1 MLYRAIFYVLLAVAA
16 VPALAQQDLGNPSSG
31 TDPASV
37 LPPPLRAFRSYMET
51 EPEMNFQTTFR
62 ASSTLL
68 DTKSQGTA
76 EFVTKLPNLLRASMK
91 GSGNTYQYVSDG
103 TLLTIYNA
111 RSNEYAD
118 TAARASV
125 IGNMTFIAGL
135 MSFQSRIFDF
145 LAALD
150 QAVLGGGVKI
160 TSAGSESVNG
170 RRCDRFTVVTQVE
183 KWDVW
188 VDKAPPNLPCKLISS
203 DVNDPAATVQVNEF
217 TWRKAP
223 KVDAGTFKF
232 SAPAGSKR
240 VDVGTLL
247 AGPD

>member
-1 MLYRAIFYVLLAVAA
+1 MAA
-16 VPALAQQDLGNPSSG
+16 VPALAQQDAGNPSSG

-37 LPPPLRAFRSYMET
+37 LPPQLRALRSYMET
-51 EPEMNFQTTFR
+51 QPEMDFQTTFR
-62 ASSTLL
+62 ASSSVL

-76 EFVTKLPNLLRASMK
+76 DFLTKLPNLLRVSFK
-91 GSGNTYQYVSDG
+91 SSGNTYQYVSDG

-111 RSNEYAD
+111 RSNDYAD

-160 TSAGSESVNG
+160 TAAGSESVNG
-170 RRCDRFTVVTQVE
+170 RQCDRFAVVTQVE

-188 VDKAPPNLPCKLISS
+188 VEKAAPNLPCKLVSS
-203 DVNDPAATVQVNEF
+203 DVNGPAGTVQVNEF
-217 TWRKAP
+217 TWKKAP
-223 KVDAGTFKF
+223 KIDAATFKF